1 MDISRLPLVLRR
13 RAPDWDVRNYGV
25 SKRAGL
31 SGLLNLPELSELF
44 ELVLTPNP
52 GTSSRYA
59 LNLGDPRTLVVVR
72 TITLFA

>member
-52 GTSSRYA
+52 QWNV
-59 LNLGDPRTLVVVR
+59 LQVR
-72 TITLFA
+72 IKHG

>member
-44 ELVLTPNP
+44 ELVLRAKSWNVLQVRVKP
-52 GTSSRYA
+52 G
-59 LNLGDPRTLVVVR
+59 
-72 TITLFA
+72 